1 MTDIPINKL
10 YNQAVAA
17 KKEMEAAG
25 IPVKEFT
32 YGENGYDFW
41 FKRELSSAEMKKAGK
56 IASKHIKTR
65 SGWKAL

>member
-1 MTDIPINKL
+1 MKDIPINEL
-10 YNQAVAA
+10 DYQAVAA
-17 KKEMEAAG
+17 MEEMEAAG

-65 SGWKAL
+65 NGWKAI